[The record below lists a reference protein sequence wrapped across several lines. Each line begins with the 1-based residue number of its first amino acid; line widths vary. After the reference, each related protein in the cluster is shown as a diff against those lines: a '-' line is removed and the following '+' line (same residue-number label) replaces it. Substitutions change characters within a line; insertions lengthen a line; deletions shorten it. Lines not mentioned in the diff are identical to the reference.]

1 MTKLTAVP
9 GKTSQSMAPSHLKPT
24 TRAWFDQV
32 CKDFE
37 LESHHEKILTICA
50 EAWDAYCDARD
61 AIAQHGMTFV
71 NVKHGD
77 VKPRPEVAIMQNSR
91 IAFLRA
97 LRELN
102 LDVAPPETS
111 RPSRLKYSK

>member
-1 MTKLTAVP
+1 MPKLTVVS
-9 GKTSQSMAPSHLKPT
+9 GKDSQSLAPAHLKPAT
-24 TRAWFDQV
+24 KVWFDGI
-32 CKDFE
+32 CKAFE
-37 LESHHEKILTICA
+37 LESHHMRILQIAA
-50 EAWDAYCDARD
+50 ESWDAYETARE

-102 LDVAPPETS
+102 LDVAPPETP
-111 RPSRLKYSK
+111 RPNPLKY

>member
-1 MTKLTAVP
+1 LGKLSAVP
-9 GKTSQSMAPSHLKPT
+9 DKAAQSLVPDHLKPAT
-24 TRAWFDQV
+24 QAWFEGI
-32 CKDFE
+32 CRDFE
-37 LESHHEKILTICA
+37 LESHHIKVLQLAA
-50 EAWDAYCDARD
+50 EAWDTYENARD

-102 LDVAPPETS
+102 LDVAPPETPRPNPLQYS
-111 RPSRLKYSK
+111 R